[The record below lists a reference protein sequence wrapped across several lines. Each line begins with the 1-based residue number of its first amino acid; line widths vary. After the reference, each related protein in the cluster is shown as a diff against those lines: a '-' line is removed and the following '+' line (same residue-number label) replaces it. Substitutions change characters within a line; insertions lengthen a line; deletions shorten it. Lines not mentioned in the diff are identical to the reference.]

1 MDLQLGTAP
10 PKESN
15 PTIFSSYVREAKIY
29 DSGMVA
35 RWKVLM
41 DGLLLFAALFSAV
54 VTAFII
60 ESYKNLSPDL
70 TVVFLYQISQQ
81 LSTMTNSTEL
91 NLLSLSDFSGSP
103 KLAIITNVFWFL
115 SLALSLTC
123 ALTATLI
130 QQWAS
135 DYVRAIERREA
146 PEIRARIR
154 AYLFEGVEN
163 SNVAVIVEGTPLLL
177 HASLFSFFIGLVFF
191 LHPINTIM
199 TFLTANIL
207 AAFGIAYL
215 SATIA
220 PLIDTASPFRT
231 PLTTLILQFSFARNS
246 IRKTS
251 ICGLRMASFMR
262 SNAVALVRSCW
273 EAVRK
278 YASSVAE
285 IGQTTTQRLSK
296 LSAWVLSRMSWP
308 SKDHHNTV
316 EMQPSSEIPEELPE
330 AVISAPMKLIR
341 SCLESLEDIWWDDML
356 SYSPDL
362 DAIKENTALNR
373 YITGFQERE
382 IKALSW
388 TLEHTTNDAELL
400 LILEAI
406 PSYFESRNSWLDC
419 HFEEDNI
426 TVATGE
432 LDSSTEDSAD
442 RLSVLQAVL
451 GDPETGFAVKLN
463 TLISTRQDHKSMT
476 EREAAAVVNA
486 LSFLLEKGIHPY
498 TSSTGFIP
506 RRDSWGFRQFRDQVA
521 FDHPSLADATR
532 RLPVMEIFRCSK
544 ARHAAALPPIPL
556 ITGPFSATFHC
567 SGLLTAP
574 QFGTEILS
582 LSGIE
587 KVSISDTSY
596 SLSTKPGLDHWEE
609 NHRGTVL
616 FALCSFFHKEAGYFP
631 GHFAAES
638 FYLAMKELAC
648 FISPLCEGSTEAQR
662 AYSAAVWFIT
672 LSLEEAGTEAEEARH
687 WRETHHFQQFLWLL
701 LDPLLQV
708 TDDLAVKGVEK
719 VFSHPFLWKYIR
731 PMLGFN
737 SETPSDNSVLCRIM
751 CAHRLANSF
760 GTPTYMNGSRHRMPP
775 SIPKNVTF
783 SNIDS
788 AIQTQLVQDIRDW
801 LREGLPELS
810 SEDTKVIPE
819 LFQLLAT
826 VDNPDAVTEMQR
838 ILHEF
843 LVGSPTP
850 NIDPA
855 QHESNIE
862 AARKALEQLEEMASR
877 SE

>member
-1 MDLQLGTAP
+1 MDPQLGTAP

-231 PLTTLILQFSFARNS
+231 PLTTLILQFSLARNS

-251 ICGLRMASFMR
+251 LCGLRMASFMGSR
-262 SNAVALVRSCW
+262 AETMVKSCW
-273 EAVRK
+273 KAVRK
-278 YASSVAE
+278 HASSVSE
-285 IGQTTTQRLSK
+285 IGQTTTERLSE
-296 LSAWVLSRMSWP
+296 LSAWSLSRILWSR
-308 SKDHHNTV
+308 KEHGDTI

-330 AVISAPMKLIR
+330 GVISAPMKLIR
-341 SCLESLEDIWWDDML
+341 SCLESLQDIWWDDTL
-356 SYSPDL
+356 SYSSDL
-362 DAIKENTALNR
+362 DAIKENTALDR

-388 TLEHTTNDAELL
+388 TLEHTTTDAELL

-406 PSYFESRNSWLDC
+406 PFYLESGNSWLDC
-419 HFEEDNI
+419 HFEEDS
-426 TVATGE
+426 
-432 LDSSTEDSAD
+432 DSINDQSDPSTEDSAA
-442 RLSVLQAVL
+442 RVSVLQAVL
-451 GDPETGFAVKLN
+451 GDPETGFPAKLD
-463 TLISTRQDHKSMT
+463 TFISTRKGSAT
-476 EREAAAVVNA
+476 ERDATAVVNA
-486 LSFLLEKGIHPY
+486 LSFLFEKGVHPY
-498 TSSTGFIP
+498 TSATKFIP
-506 RRDSWGFRQFRDQVA
+506 RKNTQLYQFLDQVA
-521 FDHPSLADATR
+521 QDYPTLAGAAR
-532 RLPVMEIFRCSK
+532 RLPIMEIFQCSK
-544 ARHAAALPPIPL
+544 ARCSAEPVLTPIPFL
-556 ITGPFSATFHC
+556 SNTFNHIFFPPTH
-567 SGLLTAP
+567 GDKEHNFWRKMIPLL
-574 QFGTEILS
+574 EIL
-582 LSGIE
+582 GIE
-587 KVSISDTSY
+587 CEISGSSVSWIQRWDD
-596 SLSTKPGLDHWEE
+596 STDLEK
-609 NHRGTVL
+609 HRGTVL
-616 FALCSFFHKEAGYFP
+616 FAVCSFFHKEAGHFP
-631 GHFAAES
+631 GHFATES
-638 FYLAMKELAC
+638 FSLAMEELAR
-648 FISPLCEGSTEAQR
+648 FISPLCEGSTEAQG

-672 LSLEEAGTEAEEARH
+672 SSLEQAGTEAEEARH
-687 WRETHHFQQFLWLL
+687 WREIHHLRQFLWLL

-708 TDDLAVKGVEK
+708 TDEFAVKRAEK
-719 VFSHPFLWKYIR
+719 VFSHPFLWNWG
-731 PMLGFN
+731 PFFGFN
-737 SETPSDNSVLCRIM
+737 SETLSGNSVLRRII
-751 CAHRLANSF
+751 CAHQLANSF
-760 GTPTYMNGSRHRMPP
+760 RTPIYVNGSQQRLPP
-775 SIPKNVTF
+775 SIPENLTF

-788 AIQTQLVQDIRDW
+788 TIQSHLVEDLENW
-801 LREGLPELS
+801 LRKGLPELS
-810 SEDTKVIPE
+810 SEDTKVVPE

-826 VDNPDAVTEMQR
+826 QR
-838 ILHEF
+838 CSAHFVNSSLDH
-843 LVGSPTP
+843 LLPT
-850 NIDPA
+850 
-855 QHESNIE
+855 ST
-862 AARKALEQLEEMASR
+862 
-877 SE
+877 